1 VLSAEILQR
10 SGFARKQC
18 PLCKSYFWTSWSD
31 YCGDQPCVP
40 YGFIR
45 NPPSKVTEVVPPK

>member
-10 SGFARKQC
+10 SGFAWKQY
-18 PLCKSYFWTSWSD
+18 PLCKSHFWTSWSD